1 MKIKIAAARRKS
13 AFTSCAP
20 SYPSTSHAITFPQ
33 PGLKTRSLLIS
44 LKLHLVAILVQNF
57 RMRSLLSSTPI
68 VLAAAMHISLLRD

>member
-20 SYPSTSHAITFPQ
+20 SYPSTSHAIASLQ
-33 PGLKTRSLLIS
+33 PTTRSLLIS